1 MTENVFPE
9 GAFVE
14 PEEPYQSDDAPARS
28 SDPACGNAPITAA
41 LLAAWEDLLHVTEIG
56 PHDDFFALG
65 GSSLTAYRCLA
76 QIRRLY
82 GCNIPLETF
91 YRAPTVT
98 AVAGIIAAKSEPQAR
113 AIALQPTGSRIPIVA
128 VHDTVIYREL
138 SERLGRDQP
147 FLAVP
152 MPDEVDPLSQSYS
165 EIAAHFVTAIR
176 HAHPRGPYI
185 LIGFCFAGR
194 LSLEIARQLKEASET
209 IPLVIVVDGWAPGYR
224 AGGGTM
230 LGRTAFFL
238 HRASAHLREALPNGI
253 SGLRDLHRRSDTVRR
268 RLISARNLI
277 RRMMNEP
284 EQALDPED
292 LAIFRAI
299 DAAGERHAT
308 QDYPG
313 DVLAIW
319 SDDQPKSRFIDQAF
333 GWTGLVQGNL
343 SHARVAGTHTEIWSG
358 LGLDQM
364 ARALDEALS
373 RCNSPTEDT
382 SQEVWSAHLPEPDC
396 PPPVPQII

>member
-28 SDPACGNAPITAA
+28 SDPACGNAPIVSA
-41 LLAAWEDLLHVTEIG
+41 LLTAWEDLLQVTHIG
-56 PHDDFFALG
+56 PNDDFFALG

-98 AVAGIIAAKSEPQAR
+98 ALAEIIAAKSQPQSR
-113 AIALQPTGSRIPIVA
+113 AIALQPAGSRIPIIA

-138 SERLGRDQP
+138 AARLGSDQP

-152 MPDEVDPLSQSYS
+152 MPEEVDLLCQSYS
-165 EIAAHFVTAIR
+165 EIAAHVVTAIR
-176 HAHPRGPYI
+176 DARPRGPYI

-194 LSLEIARQLKEASET
+194 LALEIARQMKETGEN
-209 IPLVIVVDGWAPGYR
+209 IPLVVVVDGWAPGYR

-238 HRASAHLREALPNGI
+238 HRASAHLRAALPNGF

-268 RLISARNLI
+268 RLISTRNLV

-284 EQALDPED
+284 EQALDPDD
-292 LAIFRAI
+292 LALFRAI
-299 DAAGERHAT
+299 DAAGERHRV
-308 QDYPG
+308 QDYQG

-319 SDDQPKSRFIDQAF
+319 SDDQPRSRFIDQAF
-333 GWTGLVQGNL
+333 GWTSLIHGKL
-343 SHARVAGTHTEIWSG
+343 SHARVVGSHTEIWSG
-358 LGLDQM
+358 TGLDQM
-364 ARALDEALS
+364 AQALDKALARYNHLTDDAS
-373 RCNSPTEDT
+373 R
-382 SQEVWSAHLPEPDC
+382 EVWRTHSREPGC
-396 PPPVPQII
+396 SSPRP